1 MKLIRIC
8 CESITFILYFYI
20 IFVNAFYSY
29 IFIKYFLFFYKFR
42 QTLQNYGVILSFALT
57 HKEGGDYMS
66 SYDLIWKLVLMLLA
80 QKDASIEEK
89 KTKEEKQLMY

>member
-42 QTLQNYGVILSFALT
+42 QTLQKQADIISFALT
-57 HKEGGDYMS
+57 HKEGGDDMS
-66 SYDLIWKLVLMLLA
+66 AYDLIWNLIMMLLD
-80 QKDASIEEK
+80 QINDSKNEKETNEKDN
-89 KTKEEKQLMY
+89 